1 MKNVYVRLGVSIL
14 VLVLLAASI
23 GYIATNDL
31 KLFGFEIRSFK
42 GYSDTLAAL
51 TGTENKFETASET
64 QKTKLQDLENAKKS
78 FEKEKKEYEAIS
90 EETIANIKEVT
101 KKEKYSLE
109 YLWIRMGQYAK
120 KYKVQVSLIEPGG
133 NVVEQTQQ
141 EGKPQEQQTSGET
154 TTTTPQDSTTE
165 QQPTQG
171 EQQAPQGEQQTTQ
184 NGAPTSNY
192 RIDAIGDYDKIAD
205 FVYAIETDDTLRFKL
220 DNINMQPSGSQVR
233 AIFEIKNLEIIK

>member
-14 VLVLLAASI
+14 LLVALAASI
-23 GYIATNDL
+23 GYVTNNDL
-31 KLFGFEIRSFK
+31 KLFGYEIRSLK

-51 TGTENKFETASET
+51 TGTENKFETASQT
-64 QKTKLQDLENAKKS
+64 QKTKLSDLEDAKKT

-90 EETIANIKEVT
+90 DETIANIKEVT

-120 KYKVQVSLIEPGG
+120 KYNVQVSLIEPGSS
-133 NVVEQTQQ
+133 VQSSE
-141 EGKPQEQQTSGET
+141 EGKPEGEKPNPESEKPEDYVPDGET
-154 TTTTPQDSTTE
+154 EVKPD
-165 QQPTQG
+165 
-171 EQQAPQGEQQTTQ
+171 APSASMPAGS
-184 NGAPTSNY
+184 SNY

-205 FVYAIETDDTLRFKL
+205 FVYAIETDETLRFKL
-220 DNINMQPSGSQVR
+220 DNISMQPSGSKVR

>member
-133 NVVEQTQQ
+133 NVVQQTQP
-141 EGKPQEQQTSGET
+141 EGKPQEQQTGGE

-171 EQQAPQGEQQTTQ
+171 EQQTPQGEQQMPQ
-184 NGAPTSNY
+184 SGAASNY